1 MRLPCDIF
9 QLCWIASLTGTV
21 TRVALSWFTNKAWSQ
36 ILHHWTIQTWL
47 SAGRRSNVKGRRD
60 DTRGRRQERGPQ
72 TAVNHGSS
80 ANRGCFIQMTC
91 NLCFIQMTCNDC
103 AISFSRIELEQFPLP
118 MEYRPISNISRT
130 KSQNLNVSG
139 LVLQVSLC
147 NLLKPGV
154 KSRMKM

>member
-36 ILHHWTIQTWL
+36 TLRHWTIQTWR

-60 DTRGRRQERGPQ
+60 DTRGRRQEMGPQ

-80 ANRGCFIQMTC
+80 ANKGCFSQMT
-91 NLCFIQMTCNDC
+91 FC

-130 KSQNLNVSG
+130 KSQNLNVSR
-139 LVLQVSLC
+139 LVLQLSLR
-147 NLLKPGV
+147 NRLKPGV